1 MPRRECCVFGCHQ
14 FDVLHRFPKP
24 ETSLERFLEWKKIV
38 GSKLEDKT
46 NDDIYTNC
54 RICNN
59 HFEERFFYP
68 QSKRLA
74 KTSFPTL
81 NLGFISSN
89 QDESIEIQ
97 SVPEVLSESMDIDMV
112 PQILPGCSSQVP
124 NPELVTKTGKISK
137 VKQTKQM
144 EIMIKKIDY
153 LKKKLNVQK
162 DQIKAAQKMSKT
174 KLFKKIVKSL
184 SVPTQTFV
192 NMQLTQYKKKNR
204 GRRFSIKDKLLA
216 LAIYKKSPK
225 GYNFLRKIFV
235 IPSKRTLQNV
245 LKQITLKPGLNPVIF
260 EQIKNA
266 TEKFNTEQRLCILMF
281 DEMALSPAMNLNI
294 PADQIIGF
302 EDFGKDVN
310 SNQTENIADHV
321 ETSSTSRMYRHS

>member
-162 DQIKAAQKMSKT
+162 DQIKAAQKM
-174 KLFKKIVKSL
+174 
-184 SVPTQTFV
+184 
-192 NMQLTQYKKKNR
+192 
-204 GRRFSIKDKLLA
+204 
-216 LAIYKKSPK
+216 
-225 GYNFLRKIFV
+225 
-235 IPSKRTLQNV
+235 
-245 LKQITLKPGLNPVIF
+245 
-260 EQIKNA
+260 
-266 TEKFNTEQRLCILMF
+266 
-281 DEMALSPAMNLNI
+281 
-294 PADQIIGF
+294 
-302 EDFGKDVN
+302 
-310 SNQTENIADHV
+310 